1 MKIYINKLNIDIL
14 STIMTNLKEQD
25 ISSETKIQIYANDGI
40 YQINDKTIQKC
51 NPVDHDIQLHHN
63 YYENYTLIVDP
74 SYYTL
79 ESIHKIPLEHI
90 STKMKKY
97 IYQIN
102 KHSVIRLVI
111 EGPMMEETATTN
123 TNTNPNAA
131 TDCHI
136 KPRDLYF
143 ETPDTIDITNTLLKK
158 EINVFLS
165 MLN

>member
-1 MKIYINKLNIDIL
+1 MKIYINNLNIDIL
-14 STIMTNLKEQD
+14 STIMMKIKEQY
-25 ISSETKIQIYANDGI
+25 ITSETYIQIYANDGI
-40 YQINDKTIQKC
+40 YQINDRAIQKC

-74 SYYTL
+74 SYYIL
-79 ESIHKIPLEHI
+79 ETAHKIPLEHI

-102 KHSVIRLVI
+102 KQSDIRLVI
-111 EGPMMEETATTN
+111 EGPILEDSATTN
-123 TNTNPNAA
+123 TNTNPAS
-131 TDCHI
+131 DYDI
-136 KPRDLYF
+136 KPCDLYF
-143 ETPDTIDITNTLLKK
+143 ETPDTMDITNTLLKK

>member
-1 MKIYINKLNIDIL
+1 MKIYINNLNIDIL
-14 STIMTNLKEQD
+14 STIMTKIKQQY
-25 ISSETKIQIYANDGI
+25 ITSETYIQIYANDGI
-40 YQINDKTIQKC
+40 YQINDKAIQKC
-51 NPVDHDIQLHHN
+51 NPVDHDIQLHDN

-79 ESIHKIPLEHI
+79 ETAHKIPLEHI

-102 KHSVIRLVI
+102 KQSDIRLVI
-111 EGPMMEETATTN
+111 EGPILEDSTTTN
-123 TNTNPNAA
+123 TNTNPAS
-131 TDCHI
+131 DYDI
-136 KPRDLYF
+136 KPCDLYF
-143 ETPDTIDITNTLLKK
+143 ETPDTMDITNTLLKK

>member
-1 MKIYINKLNIDIL
+1 MKIYINNLNIDIL
-14 STIMTNLKEQD
+14 SAIMVKIKEQY
-25 ISSETKIQIYANDGI
+25 ITSETYIQIYANDGI
-40 YQINDKTIQKC
+40 YQINDKSIQKC
-51 NPVDHDIQLHHN
+51 NPIDHDIQLHHN

-79 ESIHKIPLEHI
+79 ESAHKIPLEHI

-102 KHSVIRLVI
+102 KHSDIRLVI
-111 EGPMMEETATTN
+111 EGPLIEDNVNITKKGTT
-123 TNTNPNAA
+123 
-131 TDCHI
+131 DYDI
-136 KPRDLYF
+136 KPCDLYF
-143 ETPDTIDITNTLLKK
+143 ETPDTMDITNTLLKK